1 MLAKE
6 RESAILRKLDQSGAV
21 TVAELAGRLAVTGET
36 IRRDLA
42 KLAGRGRL
50 VRTHGGA
57 VRAEAEAVDS
67 PFAVRRI
74 DRAEQKRAIGEIA
87 ARSVSPG
94 DVIAIDASTTC
105 LEVARQLP
113 TAVGGQP
120 LTVVSNGLDVV
131 RCLSNRDGIEV
142 ICTGGEFDPDG
153 ACFVGPIAEATL
165 RRFAFSRAF
174 VSCRGFDAGRGASE
188 ASPRHAELKREML
201 SLADE
206 TWLLADA
213 SKIGVRSV
221 CYFAA
226 PNDFAQIVSDA
237 PLPEPGSD
245 RLEASRWQAVGSA
258 PA

>member
-6 RESAILRKLDQSGAV
+6 REAVILRNLDQSGAV
-21 TVAELAGRLAVTGET
+21 TVADLADRLAVTGET

-42 KLAGRGRL
+42 KLASNGRL

-57 VRAEAEAVDS
+57 VQAESDAVES

-74 DRAEQKRAIGEIA
+74 DRAEQKRAIGELA
-87 ARSVSPG
+87 AQSVRPG

-113 TAVGGQP
+113 AALGCQP
-120 LTVVSNGLDVV
+120 VTVVSNGLDVV

-142 ICTGGEFDPDG
+142 ICTGGEFDIDG

-165 RRFAFSRAF
+165 RRFAFNNAF
-174 VSCRGFDAGRGASE
+174 VSSRGFDADRGASE
-188 ASPRHAELKREML
+188 ASPLHAAIKHEML
-201 SLADE
+201 SLADQS
-206 TWLLADA
+206 WLLVDA

-221 CYFAA
+221 CYFAE
-226 PNDFAQIVSDA
+226 PTEFAQIVSDA
-237 PLPEPGSD
+237 PPPERTSGGLKVD
-245 RLEASRWQAVGSA
+245 HWQQVVCS
-258 PA
+258 